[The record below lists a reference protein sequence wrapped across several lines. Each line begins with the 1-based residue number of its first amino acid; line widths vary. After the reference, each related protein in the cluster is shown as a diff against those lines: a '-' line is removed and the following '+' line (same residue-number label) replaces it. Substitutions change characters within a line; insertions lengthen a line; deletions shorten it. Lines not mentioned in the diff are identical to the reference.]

1 LLPLK
6 IATRFLKSGK
16 GQTALIV
23 FGIAIAV
30 SVQIFVGLLIIGLQI
45 SLVNSTIGNQ
55 PQITIRPTGDTNTIK
70 NWEIIVNQ
78 VRNVDGLDKISV
90 VAAGNA
96 SVPNDNSILPIL
108 VQGFDF
114 QSADRIYGISDSI
127 YQGEQLKSLKQVL
140 IGRSLEEELG
150 VEIGDKLP
158 ILTPDGGVNLF
169 EIAGFYDL
177 GIESINKSWVITN
190 LVAAQRLFGYRDR
203 ITGII
208 MTVDQDRLFDADK
221 IAARIEEAVN
231 NKDVEVTNWKDQ
243 NKDLLSG
250 LEGQTISSSVIQGV
264 VLASVVVAIS
274 SVLSITVLQK
284 SRQLGILKAMGITD
298 RDASLIFVFQ
308 GLLIGLIG
316 ATVGIALGLGL
327 LYAFNTFTS
336 SAEGTALIE
345 IYIDYNFIIRSW
357 VIAIS
362 SSTLA
367 GLIPA
372 RRSLKLNPVDVIREG

>member
-1 LLPLK
+1 MLPLK

-108 VQGFDF
+108 VQGFDI

>member
-1 LLPLK
+1 MLPLK